1 MKEIG
6 RLGGVSETYVPAD
19 LTLDE
24 ILHDNFLHN
33 EHFGL
38 KLHSVSFTLP
48 IMYWMPKMHKNPV
61 GFRFIVASSNCSTKP
76 ISKAVSAIFNLIY
89 NQTENFHQK
98 AKFLSNYNKFWVLK
112 DVSPITDIIKKV
124 NSRNNA
130 KSIST
135 FDFST
140 LYTKL
145 PHRDLID
152 KLSEVIDLV
161 FEGGKNNCIRIS
173 KNGRAYWGKWTS
185 TSPCFSKTAVK
196 QAMQYLI
203 ENCYFSVG
211 NCILRQCIGI
221 PMGIDPAPFW
231 ANLFLYV
238 YECNYMSNLVQT
250 DRSKSR
256 LFFLI
261 RRFIDDLCAINDDG
275 EFGRVFREIY
285 PPELELKLEH
295 SGQMATFL
303 NLHIQIMDG
312 KFVYKLFDKRNNFPF
327 SIVRMPHRERN
338 IPESI
343 FYSALAGEFLRIS
356 RSSMLQDDLVSSSR
370 ELVSRMKTQGG
381 KVNRINR
388 VLSKVAAK
396 HSGVFASYEAE
407 THEIIRIIVQ

>member
-1 MKEIG
+1 MVLKTWLKFQPQQQSRTRDPRGGPRAPPIPST
-6 RLGGVSETYVPAD
+6 RLKMRY
-19 LTLDE
+19 
-24 ILHDNFLHN
+24 
-33 EHFGL
+33 
-38 KLHSVSFTLP
+38 LP
-48 IMYWMPKMHKNPV
+48 TV
-61 GFRFIVASSNCSTKP
+61 
-76 ISKAVSAIFNLIY
+76 NLIY

-312 KFVYKLFDKRNNFPF
+312 KFVYKLFDKRNDFPF
-327 SIVRMPHRERN
+327 SIVRMPHRESN

-356 RSSMLQDDLVSSSR
+356 RSSMRQDDLVSSSR

-388 VLSKVAAK
+388 VLSKVTAK
-396 HSGVFASYEAE
+396 HSGVFASFEAE
-407 THEIIRIIVQ
+407 TRELIRIIVQ